1 MSATKRKPLILVFNL
16 FIDRANFVDKK
27 SLRASFG
34 LENKKISRIAS
45 YGDIK
50 GDFLSKQL
58 FENVLRNSKNF
69 GGQNNARGH
78 WFGHRCFIECVDNLK
93 YNLTSF
99 NPTRLPTRRKCKYV
113 IFSKNILMFIN
124 ISGPVFGSF
133 GASKFY
139 FILS

>member
-50 GDFLSKQL
+50 GDFLSK
-58 FENVLRNSKNF
+58 
-69 GGQNNARGH
+69 
-78 WFGHRCFIECVDNLK
+78 
-93 YNLTSF
+93 
-99 NPTRLPTRRKCKYV
+99 
-113 IFSKNILMFIN
+113 
-124 ISGPVFGSF
+124 
-133 GASKFY
+133 
-139 FILS
+139 